1 MGFTRDRERPIL
13 GWGLPSLKFFLS
25 DNSRSL
31 GNPGATHRRT
41 AILNT

>member
-1 MGFTRDRERPIL
+1 MGLTRHWERPIL
-13 GWGLPSLKFFLS
+13 GRDLPILTFFLS

-31 GNPGATHRRT
+31 GNPGTARRRT